1 MDIFIFTLAVY
12 GMSMALVYFNGPYDV
27 ISKFR
32 EFASRNMGKFGEVF
46 SCMFC
51 LPVNIGIIMSIIA
64 LITGTCFTPF
74 TNMFN
79 DDGLWW
85 LSIIMDGS
93 YCGATTYFLNSI
105 QERLDKNS

>member
-1 MDIFIFTLAVY
+1 
-12 GMSMALVYFNGPYDV
+12 
-27 ISKFR
+27 
-32 EFASRNMGKFGEVF
+32 
-46 SCMFC
+46 
-51 LPVNIGIIMSIIA
+51 

-79 DDGLWW
+79 DDSLWW